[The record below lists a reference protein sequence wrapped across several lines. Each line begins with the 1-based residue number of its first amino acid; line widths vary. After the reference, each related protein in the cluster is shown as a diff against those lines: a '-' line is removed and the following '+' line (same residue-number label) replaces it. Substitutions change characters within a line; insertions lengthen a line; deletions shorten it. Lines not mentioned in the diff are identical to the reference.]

1 MRTLLLLSGLPGSG
15 KSTWSRQYKRLH
27 PSTKIVSSD
36 EIRKEFFG
44 TTANFSDEKRVWGTF
59 LDRLK
64 RFGQEEGA
72 IVIAD
77 STNLN
82 NHYRRYYVDS
92 TPEYDHH
99 VLVMF
104 DIPASDCELLN
115 NQRTGDR
122 RLPMEAMKR
131 LESQFEPLDEE
142 TEKAFDEVVRVG
154 PDFVC
159 EALRKAK

>member
-27 PSTKIVSSD
+27 PSAKIVSSD

-44 TTANFSDEKRVWGTF
+44 TTANFSDEARVWSTF

-64 RFGQEEGA
+64 RFGKQEGA

-104 DIPASDCELLN
+104 DIPASVCELLN
-115 NQRTGDR
+115 DQRTGDR
-122 RLPMEAMKR
+122 RLPLEAMKR

-159 EALRKAK
+159 EALRRAK

>member
-27 PSTKIVSSD
+27 PSAKIVSSD

-44 TTANFSDEKRVWGTF
+44 TTANFSDEARVWSTF

-64 RFGQEEGA
+64 RFGKQEGA

-104 DIPASDCELLN
+104 DIPAADCELLN
-115 NQRTGDR
+115 DQRTGDR
-122 RLPMEAMKR
+122 RLPLEAMKR

-159 EALRKAK
+159 EALRRAK

>member
-27 PSTKIVSSD
+27 PTAKIVSSD

-82 NHYRRYYVDS
+82 NYYRRYYVES

-104 DIPASDCELLN
+104 DIPAEDCELLN
-115 NQRTGDR
+115 NRRIGDR
-122 RLPMEAMKR
+122 RLPIEAMRK
-131 LESQFEPLDEE
+131 LESQFEPVDEE
-142 TEKAFDEVVRVG
+142 VEKLFNEVVHVG

-159 EALRKAK
+159 EALQKAK

>member
-27 PSTKIVSSD
+27 PSAQIVSSD

-44 TTANFSDEKRVWGTF
+44 TTANFSDEARVWSTF

-64 RFGQEEGA
+64 RFGKQEGA

-99 VLVMF
+99 VLVIF
-104 DIPASDCELLN
+104 DILASDCELLN
-115 NQRTGDR
+115 DQRTGDR
-122 RLPMEAMKR
+122 RLPLEAMKR

-159 EALRKAK
+159 EALRRAK

>member
-44 TTANFSDEKRVWGTF
+44 TTANFSDEARVWSTF
-59 LDRLK
+59 LERLK
-64 RFGQEEGA
+64 RYGGQEGA

-82 NHYRRYYVDS
+82 NHYRRYYVES

-104 DIPASDCELLN
+104 DIPARDCELLN
-115 NQRTGDR
+115 DMRVGDR
-122 RLPMEAMKR
+122 RLPLDAMKK
-131 LESQFEPLDEE
+131 LESQFEPVDVEIESL
-142 TEKAFDEVVRVG
+142 FDEVVHVG
-154 PDFVC
+154 PDFVH
-159 EALRKAK
+159 EALKKAK

>member
-27 PSTKIVSSD
+27 PSAKIVSSD

-44 TTANFSDEKRVWGTF
+44 TTANFSDEARVWSTF

-64 RFGQEEGA
+64 RFGKQEGA

-104 DIPASDCELLN
+104 DIPAADCELLN
-115 NQRTGDR
+115 DQRTGDR
-122 RLPMEAMKR
+122 RLPLEAMKK

>member
-27 PSTKIVSSD
+27 PSAKIVSSD

-44 TTANFSDEKRVWGTF
+44 TTANFSDEARVWSTF

-64 RFGQEEGA
+64 RFGKQEGA

-82 NHYRRYYVDS
+82 NHYRRYYVGS

-104 DIPASDCELLN
+104 DIPAADCELLN
-115 NQRTGDR
+115 DQRTGDR
-122 RLPMEAMKR
+122 RLPLEAMKR

>member
-27 PSTKIVSSD
+27 PSAKIVSSD

-44 TTANFSDEKRVWGTF
+44 TTANFSDEARVWSTF

-64 RFGQEEGA
+64 RFGKQEGA

-92 TPEYDHH
+92 TQEYDHH

-104 DIPASDCELLN
+104 DIPAADCELLN
-115 NQRTGDR
+115 DQRTGDR
-122 RLPMEAMKR
+122 RLPLEAMKR

>member
-15 KSTWSRQYKRLH
+15 KSTWSKQYKRLH
-27 PSTKIVSSD
+27 PSANIVSSD

-44 TTANFSDEKRVWGTF
+44 TTANFSDEKRVWSTF

-64 RFGQEEGA
+64 LFGKQEGA

-82 NHYRRYYVDS
+82 NYYRRYYVDS

-104 DIPASDCELLN
+104 DIPAVDCELLN
-115 NQRTGDR
+115 DQRTGDR

>member
-1 MRTLLLLSGLPGSG
+1 MRALLLLSGLPGSG

-27 PSTKIVSSD
+27 PSAKIVSSD

-44 TTANFSDEKRVWGTF
+44 TTANFSDEARVWSTF

-64 RFGQEEGA
+64 QFGKQEGA

-82 NHYRRYYVDS
+82 NHYRRYYVES

-104 DIPASDCELLN
+104 DIPAADCELLN
-115 NQRTGDR
+115 DQRTGDR

>member
-27 PSTKIVSSD
+27 PSAKIVSSD

-44 TTANFSDEKRVWGTF
+44 TTANFSDEARVWSTF

-64 RFGQEEGA
+64 RFGKQEGA

-99 VLVMF
+99 VLVIF

-115 NQRTGDR
+115 DQRTGDR
-122 RLPMEAMKR
+122 RLPLEAMKR

-159 EALRKAK
+159 EALRRAK

>member
-1 MRTLLLLSGLPGSG
+1 
-15 KSTWSRQYKRLH
+15 
-27 PSTKIVSSD
+27 
-36 EIRKEFFG
+36 
-44 TTANFSDEKRVWGTF
+44 
-59 LDRLK
+59 
-64 RFGQEEGA
+64 
-72 IVIAD
+72 
-77 STNLN
+77 
-82 NHYRRYYVDS
+82 
-92 TPEYDHH
+92 
-99 VLVMF
+99 MF

-115 NQRTGDR
+115 DQRTGDR

>member
-27 PSTKIVSSD
+27 PTAKIVSSD

-59 LDRLK
+59 LNRLK
-64 RFGQEEGA
+64 RFGQKEGA

-82 NHYRRYYVDS
+82 NHYRRYYVES

-115 NQRTGDR
+115 DQRTGDR

>member
-27 PSTKIVSSD
+27 PSAKIVSSD

-44 TTANFSDEKRVWGTF
+44 TTANFSDEKRVWSTF

-64 RFGQEEGA
+64 LFGKQEGA

-115 NQRTGDR
+115 DQRTGDR
-122 RLPMEAMKR
+122 RLPLEAMKK

>member
-27 PSTKIVSSD
+27 PSANIVSSD

-44 TTANFSDEKRVWGTF
+44 TTANFSDEKRVWSTF

-64 RFGQEEGA
+64 RFGKQEGA

-104 DIPASDCELLN
+104 DIPAADCELLN
-115 NQRTGDR
+115 DQRTGDR

>member
-27 PSTKIVSSD
+27 PSAQIVSSD

-44 TTANFSDEKRVWGTF
+44 TTANFSDEARVWSTF

-64 RFGQEEGA
+64 RFGKQEGA

-99 VLVMF
+99 VLVIF

-115 NQRTGDR
+115 DQRTGDR
-122 RLPMEAMKR
+122 RLPLEAMKR

-159 EALRKAK
+159 EALRRAK